1 VSGITQ
7 LLTDTSNPASVA
19 SRTRRRRGERLLA
32 TFPDL
37 AEMTVIDLGGVV
49 KEWDLAPVR
58 PAHLSVVNLFE
69 QRGDKTT
76 DVFVGDACVLPPA
89 LRARRFDLVFSNS
102 VIDQVGGHHRRLQF
116 AETVNA
122 LGDRHWIQT
131 AYRYFPL
138 DAVTLFPLQ
147 PQLPLAA
154 RAWLARHWP
163 LGRRRASSWSDSVGI
178 NLGID
183 GLSKTALAFYF
194 PGSRILAEHWAG
206 MVKSLI
212 AVGD

>member
-1 VSGITQ
+1 MNSITHR
-7 LLTDTSNPASVA
+7 LTNTNNPASVA
-19 SRTRRRRGERLLA
+19 SRSRRRRGERLLA
-32 TFPDL
+32 AFPDL
-37 AEMTVIDLGGVV
+37 ADMTVVDLGGVV
-49 KEWDLAPVR
+49 REWDLAPVR

-69 QRGDKTT
+69 QKGGETT
-76 DVFVGDACVLPPA
+76 DVFVGDACALPPA
-89 LRARRFDLVFSNS
+89 PRGQRFDLVFSNS

-147 PQLPLAA
+147 QQLPLAV
-154 RAWLARHWP
+154 RAWVARHWP
-163 LGRRRASSWSDSVGI
+163 LGYRRASGWPDSVGI
-178 NLGID
+178 NLEID

-194 PGSRILAEHWAG
+194 PESRILAEHWAG